1 MCRLQHISVAPSG
14 ERELKQRVAHDT
26 TTLPSR
32 SPSWE
37 RELKR
42 YLTTK
47 ESYQAAVAPLRE
59 RELKL
64 KKSAVTPVLMEKVNP
79 VFCTSPIPSRDKSRH
94 GDKKIITNPVT
105 SIKNTLYLKKVN
117 HKNPSCAFGGTVSI
131 FTSCTG
137 VAKGLL
143 FHFFKY
149 L

>member
-64 KKSAVTPVLMEKVNP
+64 DAEIGSGLYKMLLPHGSVN
-79 VFCTSPIPSRDKSRH
+79 
-94 GDKKIITNPVT
+94 
-105 SIKNTLYLKKVN
+105 
-117 HKNPSCAFGGTVSI
+117 
-131 FTSCTG
+131 
-137 VAKGLL
+137 
-143 FHFFKY
+143 
-149 L
+149 